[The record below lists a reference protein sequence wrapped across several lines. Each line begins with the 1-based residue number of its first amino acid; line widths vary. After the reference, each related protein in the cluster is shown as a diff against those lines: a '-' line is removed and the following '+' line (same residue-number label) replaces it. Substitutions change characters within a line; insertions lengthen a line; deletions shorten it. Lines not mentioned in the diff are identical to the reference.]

1 VVYPDSGP
9 PVDSTATPPWK
20 AGLAAIPSV
29 FGRLVYL
36 HSLQSVSDRSI
47 GHSHHQVFSHWL
59 MLGLSEQMRDLRDY
73 FENTATPADYRQL
86 VPANAR
92 EVERQL
98 YLTDMETLIG
108 LLRVEGVDA
117 PAY

>member
-1 VVYPDSGP
+1 VVSQDKS
-9 PVDSTATPPWK
+9 SQAEAATPPWK
-20 AGLAAIPSV
+20 AGLAAIPSI

-36 HSLQSVSDRSI
+36 DSLQENPDRLI

-59 MLGLSEQMRDLRDY
+59 MLGLSEQIRELRDY
-73 FENTATPADYRQL
+73 FEHTDAPQDYRKL

-108 LLRVEGVDA
+108 LLRVEGVINA
-117 PAY
+117 RVF

>member
-1 VVYPDSGP
+1 M
-9 PVDSTATPPWK
+9 PPWK
-20 AGLAAIPSV
+20 AGLAAIPRV
-29 FGRLVYL
+29 FGRLEYL
-36 HSLQSVSDRSI
+36 HSLKALPDRLI
-47 GHSHHQVFSHWL
+47 GHSHQQVFSHWL
-59 MLGLSEQMRDLRDY
+59 MLGLSEQMRDLREY
-73 FENTATPADYRQL
+73 FENTDAPADYRKL

-98 YLTDMETLIG
+98 YFTDMETLLG